1 MGGKKEKEDLKM
13 PSCPLWMLTFGD
25 CMSLLLTFFVMIISF
40 TVFDQEVV
48 EQMLGSFRS
57 RLGLMTTDRA
67 AIYEEVV
74 RQSKTGQVPGS
85 KTGMDDPNL
94 MKLGVKK
101 EDTELYRTLLLT
113 REAKE
118 ALRGAGMYEMI
129 DVAPLIKGVSIRV
142 RNVALFQP
150 GEAVLREEA
159 KPLLYYFVSILR
171 ELPNEIVI
179 EGHTDDERIRTSRFP
194 SNWELSAARAASVAE
209 YFIENGVEPYRLS
222 VQPCADTRP
231 LKPNDSLANREE
243 NRRVEIVVKGLRR
256 GEYPEYHGSQTKEK
270 R

>member
-25 CMSLLLTFFVMIISF
+25 CMSLLLTFFVMILSF
-40 TVFDQEVV
+40 TVFDEEVV

-85 KTGMDDPNL
+85 KTGIDDPNL
-94 MKLGVKK
+94 VKLGLKK
-101 EDTELYRTLLLT
+101 EDTELYRTLLLSRQA
-113 REAKE
+113 REALK
-118 ALRGAGMYEMI
+118 GAGTYEMI
-129 DVAPLIKGVSIRV
+129 DVAPLVKGVSIRV
-142 RNVALFQP
+142 RNAALFDP
-150 GEAVLREEA
+150 GQASLREEA
-159 KPLLYYFVSILR
+159 KPLLYYFVSILA
-171 ELPNEIVI
+171 ELPNEIEI
-179 EGHTDDERIRTSRFP
+179 EGHTDDELIRSSRFP

-209 YFIENGVEPYRLS
+209 YFIDNGIDPLRLGIK
-222 VQPCADTRP
+222 PCADTRA
-231 LKPNDSLANREE
+231 LKPNDSIAHREE
-243 NRRVEIVVKGLRR
+243 NRRVEIVVKGLKR
-256 GEYPEYHGSQTKEK
+256 GEYPDYHGGEAKEK